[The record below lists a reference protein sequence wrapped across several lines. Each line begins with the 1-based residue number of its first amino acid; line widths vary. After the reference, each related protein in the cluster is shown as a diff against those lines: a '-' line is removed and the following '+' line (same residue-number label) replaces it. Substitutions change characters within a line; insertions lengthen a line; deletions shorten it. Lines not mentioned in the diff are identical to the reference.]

1 MPRARKG
8 RTQRG
13 RKIKLTE
20 QTKDALERQLD
31 AFREKFG
38 REPEDGEAIFFD
50 PDEDQPVPLSAHKLK
65 AQVLEA
71 MRKAGTPPEIVYAY
85 KRTGLLLTED
95 SPAPA
100 EVRQEWDAAITE
112 YFAIEEASKLPDR
125 PDPRIWNTEIPE
137 LLASPF
143 SQKDLDQVMECMRAI
158 APIEEKGMTVV
169 TRMELAAAFLAAAC
183 SSAFDSAAEM
193 GDDPA
198 EGPDRYA
205 MAEEVIVKRA
215 RELYGQGRL

>member
-1 MPRARKG
+1 MPKTRKG
-8 RTQRG
+8 RTQHS
-13 RKIKLTE
+13 RKAKLTE
-20 QTKDALERQLD
+20 RTKEVLESQIA

-38 REPEDGEAIFFD
+38 REPEDGEPIFFD
-50 PDEDQPVPLSAHKLK
+50 PDEDQPVPLSAHKIK
-65 AQVLEA
+65 AQILEA
-71 MRKAGTPPEIVYAY
+71 MRKANTPPEIAYAY
-85 KRTGLLLTED
+85 KRTGLLLTKD
-95 SPAPA
+95 SRASA
-100 EVRQEWDAAITE
+100 EARQEWDTAIQE
-112 YFAIEEASKLPDR
+112 YFAIEAASKLPDR

-143 SQKDLDQVMECMRAI
+143 SQKDLDQVMECMRVI

-205 MAEEVIVKRA
+205 MAEEVVVKRA